1 MNREMIKELM
11 SNMDLVK
18 ELDEYGKNK
27 LATLMEGL
35 LIEIMG
41 KERYEYLLENP
52 KDKGNGSYKRSLNTG
67 LGKLELEVPRTR
79 SGEFRSNLLP
89 PKYQRYDESFEDLIF
104 SFLINGDSKQEIIY
118 KMKLRGLDFSEK
130 AYDEIFEYIK
140 TQMLEFK
147 SKELQEDYYF
157 IYIDAYHC
165 MVKDLK
171 DKRVKKAV
179 VYTVVGIDTNAQKS
193 LLGYYSFF
201 GSENKSTWMEVFQDL
216 INRGLKRALMF
227 ISDDFKGI
235 SETIKAYFPY
245 SDVQKCTVHL
255 SRNIYRHMKKEDASY
270 VNKKIKEIK
279 YSCDTYEKGLSIFQ
293 EEIIDKFKEQYPTYS
308 KYLDSKKEEFLA
320 FLNYPETIRKL
331 INSTNAVE
339 SVHSTFE
346 KQRLKKGGFFQSM
359 DILNV
364 ALFIV
369 TDKLHKTWKIN
380 PLIKSKRYE
389 LNQMFVSKF
398 ELGVDE

>member
-118 KMKLRGLDFSEK
+118 KMKLRGLNFSEK

-140 TQMLEFK
+140 NQFIEFK
-147 SKELQEDYYF
+147 SKELQENYYF

-201 GSENKSTWMEVFQDL
+201 GNENKSTWMEVFQDL

-235 SETIKAYFPY
+235 SEAIRAYFPY
-245 SDVQKCTVHL
+245 SDIQKCTVHL
-255 SRNIYRHMKKEDASY
+255 SRNVYKHMKKEDASY
-270 VNKKIKEIK
+270 VNKKLKEIK

-293 EEIIDKFKEQYPTYS
+293 TEIIDKFKNQYPTYT
-308 KYLDSKKEEFLA
+308 KYLNSKKEEFLT
-320 FLNYPETIRKL
+320 FLKYPETIKKL
-331 INSTNAVE
+331 INSTNTVE

-389 LNQMFVSKF
+389 LNQLFVSKF
-398 ELGVDE
+398 DFGVDV

>member
-1 MNREMIKELM
+1 MNKEIIKELM
-11 SNMDLVK
+11 SNMDVVK

-52 KDKGNGSYKRSLNTG
+52 KDKANGNYKRSLNTA
-67 LGKLELEVPRTR
+67 LGKLNLEIPRVR

-89 PKYQRYDESFEDLIF
+89 PKYQRHDESFEDLIF
-104 SFLINGDSKQEIIY
+104 SLLINGDSKQEIIY
-118 KMKLRGLDFSEK
+118 KMKLRGLNFSEK

-140 TQMLEFK
+140 NQFLEFK
-147 SKELQEDYYF
+147 SKELQENYYF

-201 GSENKSTWMEVFQDL
+201 GNENKSTWMEVFQDL
-216 INRGLKRALMF
+216 INRGLKRVLMF

-235 SETIKAYFPY
+235 SEAIKAFFPY
-245 SDVQKCTVHL
+245 SDIQKCTVHL
-255 SRNIYRHMKKEDASY
+255 SRNIYKHMKKEDASY
-270 VNKKIKEIK
+270 VNKKLKEIK
-279 YSCDTYEKGLSIFQ
+279 YSCDTYDKGLAIFQ
-293 EEIIDKFKEQYPTYS
+293 SEIIDKFKNQYPTYI

-320 FLNYPETIRKL
+320 FLKYPETIRKL
-331 INSTNAVE
+331 INSTNTVE

-380 PLIKSKRYE
+380 PFIKSKRYE
-389 LNQMFVSKF
+389 LNQIFVSKF

>member
-1 MNREMIKELM
+1 MNKEMLKEIM
-11 SNMDLVK
+11 SNMDVVK
-18 ELDEYGKNK
+18 ELDEYGRNK
-27 LATLMEGL
+27 LASLMEGL

-52 KDKGNGSYKRSLNTG
+52 KDKGNGSYKRSLNTS
-67 LGKLELEVPRTR
+67 LGKLDLEVPRVR

-89 PKYQRYDESFEDLIF
+89 LKYQRYDESFEDLIF

-140 TQMLEFK
+140 NQFLEFK

-157 IYIDAYHC
+157 VYIDAYHC
-165 MVKDLK
+165 MVKDK

-216 INRGLKRALMF
+216 INRGLKRVLMF
-227 ISDDFKGI
+227 IADDFKGI
-235 SETIKAYFPY
+235 SDVIKAYFPY
-245 SDVQKCTVHL
+245 SDIQKCTVHL
-255 SRNIYRHMKKEDASY
+255 SRNIYKHMKKEDAFY
-270 VNKKIKEIK
+270 VNKKLKEIK

-293 EEIIDKFKEQYPTYS
+293 SDIIEKFKYQYPTYT

-320 FLNYPETIRKL
+320 FLKYPETIRKL
-331 INSTNAVE
+331 INSTNTVE
-339 SVHSTFE
+339 SVHSSFVLGLTPC
-346 KQRLKKGGFFQSM
+346 GV
-359 DILNV
+359 V
-364 ALFIV
+364 AL
-369 TDKLHKTWKIN
+369 LGRKTKI
-380 PLIKSKRYE
+380 KKRWFFSVYGYFKRSSFHC
-389 LNQMFVSKF
+389 NRQIT
-398 ELGVDE
+398 